1 MEHGPSVLLGL
12 LALVALL
19 GLVVLLV
26 AGAAASLPAKAASPG
41 PRKPLR
47 VQVVVARYAE
57 DVSWL
62 RQLPFRDIVVYD
74 KFDNPRRK
82 VLRKFLK
89 RVRAGELSGE
99 DLDNLEDLREELDE
113 LDALA
118 ARDDDERTGPPPPY
132 AKVVKLPNVGR
143 CDHTYLYHIV
153 TNWDNL
159 ADVTIFVPGS
169 CASAQS
175 KWNKLQWI
183 VSQVGRT
190 GDSAFPVDHVTVRP
204 LDEQLGA
211 FKLDSYVASE
221 AANAAMNP
229 ESSLQLSRHR
239 PFGVFFRAMFPDTPA
254 VHEVAYQG
262 VFAVSRQHIRQHP
275 RARYERLLSCL
286 DSHSN
291 PEAGHYMERSWLAA
305 FHPVPAG
312 CKSLAHVPK
321 TAAGAFTPL
330 LVLAAAAA
338 VAMLVVRAQ

>member
-1 MEHGPSVLLGL
+1 MERGL
-12 LALVALL
+12 IALL
-19 GLVVLLV
+19 VMLV
-26 AGAAASLPAKAASPG
+26 AGVVVAAAVASLPVNAQRAA

-57 DVSWL
+57 DLSWL
-62 RQLPFRDIVVYD
+62 RQLPFRDIIVYD
-74 KFDNPRRK
+74 KFDDPRRK

-89 RVRAGELSGE
+89 RVRAGELGDA
-99 DLDNLEDLREELDE
+99 DLDNLADLREELDE
-113 LDALA
+113 LDELA
-118 ARDDDERTGPPPPY
+118 ADDGDVRTGPPPPY
-132 AKVVKLPNVGR
+132 AKVVKMPNVGR

-190 GDSAFPVDHVTVRP
+190 GDSAFPVDHVTVTP
-204 LDEQLGA
+204 LNEQLGA

-229 ESSLQLSRHR
+229 ESTLQLSRHR
-239 PFGVFFRAMFPDTPA
+239 PFGVFFRAMFPDMPA
-254 VHEVAYQG
+254 VHEVVYQG
-262 VFAVSRQHIRQHP
+262 VFAVSRKHVQQHP
-275 RARYERLLSCL
+275 RSRYERLLSCL

-305 FHPVPAG
+305 FHPVPPG
-312 CKSLAHVPK
+312 CKSLSHVPK
-321 TAAGAFTPL
+321 SSAGALTPL
-330 LVLAAAAA
+330 LLIAVFGLAVMLA
-338 VAMLVVRAQ
+338 VRGR

>member
-1 MEHGPSVLLGL
+1 MERGVIVAIVLLIM
-12 LALVALL
+12 
-19 GLVVLLV
+19 LV
-26 AGAAASLPAKAASPG
+26 AGVVIAAAVASLPDPTAHAPG
-41 PRKPLR
+41 PPRKPLR

-89 RVRAGELSGE
+89 RVRAGELSG
-99 DLDNLEDLREELDE
+99 DDVDNLEDLREELDE

-118 ARDDDERTGPPPPY
+118 ADDADVRTGPPPPY

-159 ADVTIFVPGS
+159 ADVTVFVPGS

-190 GDSAFPVDHVTVRP
+190 GDSAFPVDHVTVTP
-204 LDEQLGA
+204 LNEQLGA

-229 ESSLQLSRHR
+229 ESTLQLSRHR
-239 PFGVFFRAMFPDTPA
+239 PFGVFFRAMFPDLPA
-254 VHEVAYQG
+254 VHEVVYQG
-262 VFAVSRQHIRQHP
+262 VFAVSRAHITQHP
-275 RARYERLLSCL
+275 RARYERLLACL

-305 FHPVPAG
+305 FHPVPAA
-312 CKSLAHVPK
+312 CKSLSHVPK
-321 TAAGAFTPL
+321 TAAGALVPL
-330 LVLAAAAA
+330 LVVAVVGLAVMLA
-338 VAMLVVRAQ
+338 VRPGR